1 MTKTLGSKRIR
12 TTAYHPQSNGLIENF
27 HKTLKTAITSSPYV
41 KNWSEELPIILLALR
56 ATINAEAEVSP
67 AEALYGQELR
77 LPGDVFS
84 PNPPHDANEN
94 SKRIARATTALQ
106 NISHHDSK
114 RHSYFPSSLKT
125 CTHAFIRDDRVKP
138 AFIPPYQGPFKILDR
153 SDKFFTL
160 NLRSKPKAVSVDRL
174 KPCLTFSDIHPQ
186 NPLGNKKRV
195 VAQKG
200 TSVFDTTSKTEIEAP
215 RAAPIVSRTGRISKP
230 PVRFGI
236 NTIHAI

>member
-1 MTKTLGSKRIR
+1 MLKIGPKNFRSSFWPSE
-12 TTAYHPQSNGLIENF
+12 PQSMP
-27 HKTLKTAITSSPYV
+27 KRKYPRPRPS
-41 KNWSEELPIILLALR
+41 
-56 ATINAEAEVSP
+56 
-67 AEALYGQELR
+67 LYGQELR

-160 NLRSKPKAVSVDRL
+160 NLRSESKAVSVDLL

-215 RAAPIVSRTGRISKP
+215 RAAPIVSREQRQLLVAQVELANLRSVSELIQSTLYRNFLSL
-230 PVRFGI
+230 FF
-236 NTIHAI
+236 